1 MWNFMEHYP
10 WEGNVRELKNVV
22 EYMVNI
28 TDGDLHLCD
37 LPDYMTDGTRTDF
50 TAAITDSA
58 LYETDEPDRLRQI
71 LSETYS
77 QKENRMILFIL
88 SLVADGV
95 KNRREIGNKL
105 AGAGEECTG
114 YRLKKILENLRSL
127 GVISFSRGPEGIHLE
142 KSGQNLIKT
151 HEIS

>member
-1 MWNFMEHYP
+1 
-10 WEGNVRELKNVV
+10 
-22 EYMVNI
+22 
-28 TDGDLHLCD
+28 
-37 LPDYMTDGTRTDF
+37 MTDGTRADF

-58 LYETDEPDRLRQI
+58 VYETDEPDRLRQI

-114 YRLKKILENLRSL
+114 YRLKKILENLRSWVL
-127 GVISFSRGPEGIHLE
+127 FHSRGGRREYIWKKVGKI
-142 KSGQNLIKT
+142 
-151 HEIS
+151 